1 MRSWENGAPDCSS
14 CSKSEEGDRASER
27 GTQGSA
33 PIAQRNSREKKVVF
47 FSPPAPLSLEFV
59 NSMSEF
65 IHTDGQGTETQEESL
80 GRVVYHEVS
89 LVFFWDKNGTRSRLN
104 IDIDYRD

>member
-1 MRSWENGAPDCSS
+1 METQIALHAPSQRRVT
-14 CSKSEEGDRASER
+14 EPER
-27 GTQGSA
+27 GERKALLLLPSEIPG
-33 PIAQRNSREKKVVF
+33 RKRFF
-47 FSPPAPLSLEFV
+47 FSPAPLSLEFV

>member
-1 MRSWENGAPDCSS
+1 
-14 CSKSEEGDRASER
+14 
-27 GTQGSA
+27 
-33 PIAQRNSREKKVVF
+33 
-47 FSPPAPLSLEFV
+47 
-59 NSMSEF
+59 MSEF

-104 IDIDYRD
+104 IDIDYKD